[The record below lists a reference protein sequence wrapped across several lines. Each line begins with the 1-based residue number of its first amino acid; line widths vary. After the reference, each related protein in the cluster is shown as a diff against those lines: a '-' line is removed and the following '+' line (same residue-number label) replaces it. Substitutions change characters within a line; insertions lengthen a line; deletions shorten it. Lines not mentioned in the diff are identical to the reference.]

1 MGLRD
6 RAKNAK
12 IVEDTNIY
20 LCEPQKG
27 LELCSNILS
36 LGKVSFQD
44 ALDKID
50 IILNEFMSLS
60 QNDTNKMGVKVYKEL
75 VEIREDIVNLLSFSK
90 LENHYTIAVGGGFS
104 SGKSTFLNQVLSLK
118 NVLPTDTNPTTSISS
133 YITYA
138 KEESF
143 VALNNFNNII
153 KLDKDAI
160 QAISHAFYKKYNL
173 SFSHILKLI
182 SIETPKLNYKNV
194 VFLDTPGYSKS
205 DEIDEDVARKHLR
218 NTDFLIWL
226 VDSQTSIP
234 SSDLQFIKS
243 LSLQHPILVVINKA
257 DKRVPKDLEVLVSKT
272 KESLDEKKI
281 PFYDVVAYSSS
292 KDKEYSPTQ
301 NVIKT
306 YIETIATKKV
316 GTKVINAIDKVF
328 KLYVNYY
335 DSQLLEYRVTRGVL
349 NEMIMKEAIEDDYL
363 DEIVTLNSKKIKQIR
378 EIETSKK
385 IILQLQDNLYE
396 ILEELL
402 QLHKI
407 NKIAYTQEYVFDK
420 KFYKNTNT
428 SKLSDISFRFLASIH
443 IKDMKSLMRF
453 KDVDTIEAKVYKI
466 SSIGVFVRIAG
477 VEGDIMISKSKILK
491 EDNISDIK
499 DVFKIDDKVS
509 VQILKNKQCII
520 IK

>member
-20 LCEPQKG
+20 LSEPQKG

-36 LGKVSFQD
+36 VGKVPFQD
-44 ALDKID
+44 ALDRID
-50 IILNEFMSLS
+50 TILNEFMSLS

-75 VEIREDIVNLLSFSK
+75 MAIREDIVNLLSFSK

-138 KEESF
+138 KKESF

-153 KLDKDAI
+153 ELDKDAI
-160 QAISHAFYKKYNL
+160 QAISHAFHKKYNL

-182 SIETPKLNYKNV
+182 SIETPELSYKNV

-205 DEIDEDVARKHLR
+205 DEIDEDVAREHLR

-234 SSDLQFIKS
+234 NSDLQFIKS
-243 LSLQHPILVVINKA
+243 LNLYHPILVVINKA
-257 DKRVPKDLEVLVSKT
+257 DKRVPKDLEALVSKT
-272 KESLDEKKI
+272 KESLNEKKI
-281 PFYDVVAYSSS
+281 PFYNVVAYSSS
-292 KDKEYSPTQ
+292 KDKEYSSTQ

-306 YIETIATKKV
+306 YIETIATKEV

-335 DSQLLEYRVTRGVL
+335 DSQLLEYRVTREIL

-363 DEIVTLNSKKIKQIR
+363 DRIVTLNSKKIKQIK
-378 EIETSKK
+378 EIETNKK
-385 IILQLQDNLYE
+385 AVLKLQSDFYE
-396 ILEELL
+396 IIEELL
-402 QLHKI
+402 VQYGI
-407 NKIAYTQEYVFDK
+407 NKISYKQEYIFDK
-420 KFYKNTNT
+420 EFYKNKNSFKTPDRT
-428 SKLSDISFRFLASIH
+428 FRFPASIH
-443 IKDMKSLMRF
+443 IQDMKSLICF
-453 KDVDTIEAKVYKI
+453 KDVDEIEAKVYKI
-466 SSIGVFVRIAG
+466 SSIGVFVRITG
-477 VEGDIMISKSKILK
+477 VEGDIMISKNKILK
-491 EDNISDIK
+491 EDTISNIH
-499 DVFKIDDKVS
+499 DVFKVDDKVL
-509 VQILKNKQCII
+509 VQILKNKQCIV